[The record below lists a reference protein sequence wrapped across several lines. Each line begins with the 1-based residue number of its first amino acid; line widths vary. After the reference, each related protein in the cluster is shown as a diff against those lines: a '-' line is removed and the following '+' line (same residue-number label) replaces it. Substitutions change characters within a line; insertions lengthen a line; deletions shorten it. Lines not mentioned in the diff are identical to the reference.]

1 MNRLVRALAAVSA
14 LGSLPGLAGCGLI
27 FPAPT
32 PMRTVVRAAAPTQRS
47 RCLVV
52 FLPGFG
58 DDEKTFVEHGFVD
71 AMATRGLAVDSISA
85 GATFGYYYRRTVL
98 TRLREDVIDPARASG
113 YEQIWVVG
121 VSMGGLGS
129 LLLAKDQDPRIAGVY
144 LLAPYLGDDD
154 LLGEIDRA
162 GGVAR
167 WEPGRVSPDDYQRD
181 LWRYLKRV
189 TEQQQQPERSP
200 LLYLGA
206 GDKDKLGYGH
216 RLLAAALPPD
226 HVYGTPG
233 KHDWG
238 PWSILWASFLD
249 RSDFR
254 ARCGP

>member
-1 MNRLVRALAAVSA
+1 M
-14 LGSLPGLAGCGLI
+14 
-27 FPAPT
+27 
-32 PMRTVVRAAAPTQRS
+32 
-47 RCLVV
+47 

-58 DDEKTFVEHGFVD
+58 DDEKTFVEHGFVE
-71 AMATRGLAVDSISA
+71 AMTARGLAVDSIST
-85 GATFGYYYRRTVL
+85 GATYGYYYRRTL
-98 TRLREDVIDPARASG
+98 LQRLREDVIDPARTRG
-113 YEQIWVVG
+113 YEQIWLVG

-167 WEPGRVSPDDYQRD
+167 WEPGHVAPDDYQRD

-189 TEQQQQPERSP
+189 TEQPQAPP

-226 HVYGTPG
+226 RV
-233 KHDWG
+233 
-238 PWSILWASFLD
+238 
-249 RSDFR
+249 
-254 ARCGP
+254 